1 MDEALRASMA
11 AVPVN
16 GRSDTVTYEVTLP
29 KKVGPM
35 PDQDSSSNYSWWE
48 ITMCRKYNLQEV
60 QRSEEHGK
68 EDHRDAISKI
78 QTVEKTTQEITWLP

>member
-1 MDEALRASMA
+1 MCCKPLSNQIVSEGQFFCLELFQLIKEGVIEFEYHHFVKKKNEWMDEALRASMA

-35 PDQDSSSNYSWWE
+35 PDQDSSSNYS
-48 ITMCRKYNLQEV
+48 
-60 QRSEEHGK
+60 
-68 EDHRDAISKI
+68 
-78 QTVEKTTQEITWLP
+78 